1 MTTTAPTAATG
12 RTAPAA
18 SPTAPE
24 PRRHRSV
31 RTAEKRWGLLLAA
44 PATLHTLIWIGAPI
58 VVAIVLSFTAY
69 DIIHAPEF
77 SGLENYATIFTDGL
91 FWLSVLHNVIIAAVG
106 IPISMFLALVF
117 ATMLNRALPGR
128 GVFRVM
134 IFLPHITATVAVA
147 MIWLWIYSPSQSGLM
162 NVVLGVVGIKPL
174 PFLTNPD
181 LALGSVILVTIWQ
194 GIGLKMLIYL
204 AALQGVDEQ
213 LYEAA
218 DLDGANFVQKFFRIT
233 VPMLKPAT
241 FFILVT
247 SLISNFQTFDLIY
260 ILTEGGPAN
269 STSVVTYRIY
279 QTAFQEFRVGLANAQ
294 SVILLLILVVLAFLS
309 RRIVGG
315 TDDD

>member
-1 MTTTAPTAATG
+1 MTTTAPTASTD

-18 SPTAPE
+18 DPPAPE
-24 PRRHRSV
+24 TRRRRSV

-106 IPISMFLALVF
+106 IPLSMFLALVF

-162 NVVLGVVGIKPL
+162 NVVLGLVGIKPL

-204 AALQGVDEQ
+204 AALQGVDTQ
-213 LYEAA
+213 MYEAA